1 MLARRFAVLCV
12 IGLGL
17 AVMRPVPSSASV
29 SSSTSATTPLS
40 AAEFRVKRVYLIR
53 PDLFLL
59 PPARHAYCC

>member
-17 AVMRPVPSSASV
+17 ATMRPVASSATAPSP
-29 SSSTSATTPLS
+29 TPAAAPLS

-59 PPARHAYCC
+59 PPTRHAYCC